1 MADEAPKSQGIPAK
15 LTLNLL
21 APHAAIFS
29 KKEVDQVRDLQRSGS
44 MSAQYG
50 AALESNRL

>member
-29 KKEVDQVRDLQRSGS
+29 KKEVDQVRDLQRAGS

-50 AALESNRL
+50 AALESNRI